1 MVLAR
6 ICGNED
12 ETRLALDDV
21 QKRSCDETLC
31 IQYQNRLMELMEV
44 CICNIYKKVMVFN
57 ATFQQYFS
65 YVVAFLVLFWTS
77 VP

>member
-1 MVLAR
+1 MPKDLTFYLVVQP
-6 ICGNED
+6 NV
-12 ETRLALDDV
+12 DV

-65 YVVAFLVLFWTS
+65 YVVVVST
-77 VP
+77 P